1 MLRVTFRN
9 LFARKVRLALSAFA
23 IVLGV
28 AFVAGSL
35 IFTDTM
41 RASFDGIVEGSSPD
55 VTVRPTDQSSG
66 NFASIDTRTLPAS
79 LVTKIAD
86 APGVERADGS
96 VQGQDLFLLDSDD
109 KIVGGQGAPT
119 LSFNYDDAPAMTGEP
134 AVTIA
139 EGKAPSGP
147 NEVAVDEST
156 ADAAGYE
163 LGDTIEM
170 TSAGD
175 KSRLSAEL
183 VGLAKFGGGG
193 LAGASLVFFDTK
205 TAQELFV
212 DGSDAFNT
220 VSVTAAPG
228 VSQTELR
235 DNVAQVIP
243 DQLEAVTG
251 DKVSDETQDEI
262 GPFLDIFGSILLVFA
277 AIAVVVGTFLI
288 VNTFSI
294 LVAQRSRELALLR
307 AVGASRRQVTG
318 SVLLEAVIVGFIGS
332 TVGLLAGWG
341 LASLLRSLFA
351 LIGLDL
357 SQTPLVFDARTV
369 IVSYLVGMIV
379 TIVAAYL
386 PARRASRIPPVAALR
401 DDVALPESAIHVRMI
416 VGGVLALA
424 GVALLVFGLLGEGT
438 GGLIAV
444 GAGVFALLMATAM
457 LSPVL
462 GVPVLRALGV
472 LYRPV
477 FRMVGRLAT
486 QNSLR
491 NPRRTAATSSAL
503 MIGLALVTTISIL
516 GASLNASIEDAVKKE
531 FQADFLL
538 SNPTF
543 TGFSP
548 KITEDVRKLD
558 EAGAVAA
565 TQVAFGDLND
575 KSATMTGGDAAELNE
590 IYDFPMVSGSID
602 VRQGEIAVSE
612 STADDRDLSIGDSV
626 TLAFPSGEQQAEVT
640 GIYEDSNV
648 VSGVLVPY
656 STLQRADLPRRD
668 FTTSVNAASG
678 VSGAELQSALDDLVE
693 DEPLVT
699 VQDQQD
705 FIDTQRAQ
713 VDQLVLLVYALLAL
727 AIVIAVLGII
737 NTLALSVI
745 ERTREIGL
753 LRAVGMTR
761 RQLRRMV
768 RLESV
773 AIAVLGAVLGIAMGV
788 VFGIVLRH
796 AMIDEGFTALAV
808 PVVQLIVF
816 VLIAAIV
823 GVLAAVLPAR
833 RAARLDVLTA
843 IADE

>member
-9 LFARKVRLALSAFA
+9 LLARKVRLALSAFA

-35 IFTDTM
+35 VFTDTM

-55 VTVRPTDQSSG
+55 VTVRPVSETDNAFG
-66 NFASIDTRTLPAS
+66 AVDGRTIPAS
-79 LVTKIAD
+79 LVEKLRD
-86 APGVERADGS
+86 VPGVERADGS
-96 VQGQDLFLLDSDD
+96 VQGQDLFLLDSDG

-134 AVTIA
+134 AVTIS
-139 EGKAPSGP
+139 EGEAPSGP
-147 NEVAVDEST
+147 DEVAVDEST
-156 ADAAGYE
+156 ADRAGYE

-170 TSAGD
+170 TSAGA
-175 KSRLSAEL
+175 KTRLSAKL
-183 VGLAKFGGGG
+183 VGLAEFGGGG
-193 LAGASLVFFDTK
+193 LAGASLVFFDTS
-205 TAQELFV
+205 TAQQIFV
-212 DGSDAFNT
+212 DGQDSYST

-228 VSQTELR
+228 VSQKELR
-235 DNVAQVIP
+235 DDVAAATP
-243 DQLEAVTG
+243 EDLEAVTG
-251 DKVSDETQDEI
+251 EKVSEETQDSI
-262 GPFLDIFGSILLVFA
+262 GPILDIFSSILLVFA

-307 AVGASRRQVTG
+307 ALGASRRQVTR
-318 SVLLEAVIVGFIGS
+318 SVLLEALIVGLVGS
-332 TVGLLAGWG
+332 TIGLLVGWG
-341 LASLLRSLFA
+341 LAALLRTLFA
-351 LIGLDL
+351 SIGLDL
-357 SQTPLVFDARTV
+357 SETPLVFTATTV
-369 IVSYLVGMIV
+369 VVSYLVGMIV

-386 PARRASRIPPVAALR
+386 PARRAARIAPVAALR
-401 DDVALPESAIHVRMI
+401 DDVALPESAIHVRVI
-416 VGGVLALA
+416 VGCVLGVAS
-424 GVALLVFGLLGEGT
+424 VALLIIGLLGEGT
-438 GGLIAV
+438 TGLIEV
-444 GAGVFALLMATAM
+444 GVGVFGLLMTVAL

-462 GVPVLRALGV
+462 GVPVLRAIGV
-472 LYRPV
+472 VYRP
-477 FRMVGRLAT
+477 FRMIGRLAT

-491 NPRRTAATSSAL
+491 NPRRTAATASAL

-516 GASLNASIEDAVKKE
+516 GASLNASIEDSVEEE

-548 KITEDVRKLD
+548 QITEDVRDLD
-558 EAGAVAA
+558 ESGAVAA
-565 TQVAFGDLND
+565 TQVAFGELD
-575 KSATMTGGDAAELNE
+575 GDAAGITGAEIGELDQ
-590 IYDFPMVSGSID
+590 IYDFPMASGSMDIGS
-602 VRQGEIAVSE
+602 GEVAVSE
-612 STADDRDLSIGDSV
+612 STADDRGLSVGDEV
-626 TLAFPSGEQQAEVT
+626 TLTFQSGEQRARVA
-640 GIYEDSNV
+640 GVYEDSNV
-648 VSGVLVPY
+648 VAGVLVPY
-656 STLQRADLPRRD
+656 SMLEGADIERRD
-668 FTTSVNAASG
+668 FTTSVNAADGTSR
-678 VSGAELQSALDDLVE
+678 SELESALDDIVV

-699 VQDQQD
+699 VQDQAD

-713 VDQLVLLVYALLAL
+713 VDQLLLLVYALLAL

-753 LRAVGMTR
+753 LRAVGLTR

-773 AIAVLGAVLGIAMGV
+773 AIAVLGAVLGIVMGIVFGV
-788 VFGIVLRH
+788 VLQR
-796 AMIDEGFTALAV
+796 ALADEGFTALAIPWV
-808 PVVQLIVF
+808 ELVVF
-816 VLIAAIV
+816 VLVAAVV

-843 IADE
+843 IAEE

>member
-9 LFARKVRLALSAFA
+9 LVARKVRLALSAFA

-55 VTVRPTDQSSG
+55 VTVRPVSETDNSFG
-66 NFASIDTRTLPAS
+66 GVDARTIPAS
-79 LVTKIAD
+79 MVAKLGDI
-86 APGVERADGS
+86 PGVERADGS

-119 LSFNYDDAPAMTGEP
+119 LSFNFDDAPAMTGEP
-134 AVTIA
+134 AVSIS
-139 EGKAPSGP
+139 EGKAPRGP

-156 ADAAGYE
+156 ADSAGYE
-163 LGDTIEM
+163 IGDTVEM
-170 TSAGD
+170 TSGGAQT
-175 KSRLSAEL
+175 RLSAKL
-183 VGLAKFGGGG
+183 VGLAEFGGGG
-193 LAGASLVFFDTK
+193 LAGASLVFFDTS
-205 TAQELFV
+205 TAQQIFL
-212 DGSDAFNT
+212 DGRNEFST
-220 VSVTAAPG
+220 VSVTAESG
-228 VSQTELR
+228 VSQDELR
-235 DNVAQVIP
+235 DDVASAIP
-243 DQLEAVTG
+243 DGLEAVTG
-251 DKVSDETQDEI
+251 DKVSDETQDAI
-262 GPFLDIFGSILLVFA
+262 GPILDIFGSILLVFA

-307 AVGASRRQVTG
+307 ALGASRRQVTR
-318 SVLLEAVIVGFIGS
+318 SVLLEAVVVGFVGS
-332 TVGLLAGWG
+332 TVGLLVGWG

-351 LIGLDL
+351 SIGLDL
-357 SQTPLVFDARTV
+357 SETPLVFTTTTV
-369 IVSYLVGMIV
+369 VASYLVGMLV

-386 PARRASRIPPVAALR
+386 PARRASRIAPVAALR
-401 DDVALPESAIHVRMI
+401 DDVALPESAIHVRLI
-416 VGGVLALA
+416 VGCVLGVVSA
-424 GVALLVFGLLGEGT
+424 GLLVIGLLDEGT
-438 GGLIAV
+438 SGLIMV
-444 GAGVFALLMATAM
+444 GAGVFGLLMTAAL

-462 GVPVLRALGV
+462 GAPVLRTIGLF
-472 LYRPV
+472 YRP

-491 NPRRTAATSSAL
+491 NPRRTAATASAL

-516 GASLNASIEDAVKKE
+516 GASLNASIEESVEEE

-548 KITEDVRKLD
+548 QITEDVRNLD
-558 EAGAVAA
+558 EAGAVAS
-565 TQVAFGDLND
+565 TQIAFGELDG
-575 KSATMTGGDAAELNE
+575 SAANITGGGIAELDQ
-590 IYDFPMVSGSID
+590 IYDFPMVSGSME
-602 VRQGEIAVSE
+602 VGSGEVAVSE
-612 STADDRDLSIGDSV
+612 STAEDRDLSVGDQV
-626 TLAFPSGEQQAEVT
+626 TLTFQSGKQRAQVS
-640 GIYEDSNV
+640 GVYEDSNV
-648 VSGVLVPY
+648 IAGVLVPY
-656 STLQRADLPRRD
+656 STLQDADIARRD
-668 FTTSVNAASG
+668 FTTSVNAAEG
-678 VSGAELQSALDDLVE
+678 VSSSDLQSALDGVVE
-693 DEPLVT
+693 DQPLVT
-699 VQDQQD
+699 VQDQAD

-713 VDQLVLLVYALLAL
+713 IDQLLLLVYALLAL

-753 LRAVGMTR
+753 LRAVGLTR

-773 AIAVLGAVLGIAMGV
+773 AIAVLGAVLGIVMGV
-788 VFGIVLRH
+788 VFGVVLQR
-796 AMIDEGFTALAV
+796 AMVDQGFTALEV

-816 VLIAAIV
+816 VLIAAVV

-843 IADE
+843 IAEE

>member
-9 LFARKVRLALSAFA
+9 LFARKVRLALSALA

-55 VTVRPTDQSSG
+55 VTVRPVSETDNTFGSVD
-66 NFASIDTRTLPAS
+66 ARTIPAS
-79 LVTKIAD
+79 LVAKLRD
-86 APGVERADGS
+86 VPGVERADGS
-96 VQGQDLFLLDSDD
+96 VQGQDLFLLDSDG

-134 AVTIA
+134 AVTIS

-147 NEVAVDEST
+147 KEVAVDEST
-156 ADAAGYE
+156 ADRAGYE
-163 LGDTIEM
+163 IGDTIEM
-170 TSAGD
+170 TSAGTQT
-175 KSRLSAEL
+175 RLSAKL
-183 VGLAKFGGGG
+183 VGLAEFGGGG
-193 LAGASLVFFDTK
+193 LAGASLVFFDTS
-205 TAQELFV
+205 TAQQIFL
-212 DGSDAFNT
+212 DGRDEFST

-228 VSQTELR
+228 VSQDELR
-235 DNVAQVIP
+235 DDVAAATP
-243 DQLEAVTG
+243 DGLEAVTG
-251 DKVSDETQDEI
+251 EKVSEETQDAI

-307 AVGASRRQVTG
+307 ALGASRRQVTR
-318 SVLLEAVIVGFIGS
+318 SVLLEAVVVGLVGS
-332 TVGLLAGWG
+332 TIGLLVGWG
-341 LASLLRSLFA
+341 LAALLRTLFA
-351 LIGLDL
+351 SIGLDL
-357 SQTPLVFDARTV
+357 SQTPLVFTATTV
-369 IVSYLVGMIV
+369 VVSYLVGMIV

-386 PARRASRIPPVAALR
+386 PARRASRIAPVAALR
-401 DDVALPESAIHVRMI
+401 DDVALPESAIHVRVI
-416 VGGVLALA
+416 VGSVL
-424 GVALLVFGLLGEGT
+424 GVASAVLLVVGLVGEGT
-438 GGLIAV
+438 TGLIEV
-444 GAGVFALLMATAM
+444 GAGVFGLLMTAAL

-462 GVPVLRALGV
+462 GVPVLRAIGF
-472 LYRPV
+472 LYRP

-491 NPRRTAATSSAL
+491 NPRRTAATASAL

-516 GASLNASIEDAVKKE
+516 GASLNASIEESVEEE

-548 KITEDVRKLD
+548 QITEDVRNLD
-558 EAGAVAA
+558 ESGAVAA
-565 TQVAFGDLND
+565 TQIAFGDLD
-575 KSATMTGGDAAELNE
+575 GDAATVTGAEIADLDQ
-590 IYDFPMVSGSID
+590 IYDFPMVSGSMQ
-602 VRQGEIAVSE
+602 VGAGEVAVSE
-612 STADDRDLSIGDSV
+612 STADDRGLGVGDQV
-626 TLAFPSGEQQAEVT
+626 TLTFQSGKQPAQVAGV
-640 GIYEDSNV
+640 YEDSNV
-648 VSGVLVPY
+648 VAGVLVPY
-656 STLQRADLPRRD
+656 STLQDADIERRD
-668 FTTSVNAASG
+668 FTTSVNAAEG
-678 VSGAELQSALDDLVE
+678 VSSAELQSALDGVVE

-699 VQDQQD
+699 VQDQAD

-713 VDQLVLLVYALLAL
+713 VDQLLLLVYALLAL
-727 AIVIAVLGII
+727 AIIIAVLGII

-773 AIAVLGAVLGIAMGV
+773 AIAVLGAVLGIVMGV
-788 VFGIVLRH
+788 VFGIVLQR
-796 AMIDEGFTALAV
+796 AMVDEGFTALEV
-808 PVVQLIVF
+808 PVVELIVF
-816 VLIAAIV
+816 VLIAAVV

-843 IADE
+843 IAEE